1 MVHTRIEGM
10 MVQLVLVACKEVKCR
25 GWKWTSVQSL
35 HLLGLSVQFGVRASE
50 DYDHPFLLFYTFGGF
65 LAKYLYRYSRRHAIR
80 IYPRYKRILVR

>member
-1 MVHTRIEGM
+1 M
-10 MVQLVLVACKEVKCR
+10 LVRVELQPAVAAR
-25 GWKWTSVQSL
+25 

-65 LAKYLYRYSRRHAIR
+65 IARYVYRYSRRHAIR

>member
-1 MVHTRIEGM
+1 MYALRGEAVGIEGEAAVPSLDSGNM
-10 MVQLVLVACKEVKCR
+10 K
-25 GWKWTSVQSL
+25 SL
-35 HLLGLSVQFGVRASE
+35 HLLGLSVQFGVRASK

>member
-1 MVHTRIEGM
+1 MAFKRPVYTGILRR
-10 MVQLVLVACKEVKCR
+10 VLAGVRRRAR
-25 GWKWTSVQSL
+25 RARRAL